1 VAQFAIRAPS
11 VADLFDPFSTEPLE
25 DRPLREEV
33 RERILRVWIDT
44 RDERPEYLTVELPE
58 GERRDEVTPLVQ
70 AAVRN
75 DLRAAYEASSKFLI
89 FPARSERREA
99 YVAFG
104 FLVVCLVASSL
115 FDKWTDNETVF
126 VGISQGLVVLGWVA
140 MWQPAQQLFQA
151 ISLWLSRNRYREL
164 AEVPIEVSW
173 V

>member
-1 VAQFAIRAPS
+1 VAEFAIRAPS
-11 VADLFDPFSTEPLE
+11 IGDLFDPFSTGPLQ

-44 RDERPEYLTVELPE
+44 REERPEYLTVELPE
-58 GERRDEVTPLVQ
+58 QQRRDDLAPKVEE
-70 AAVRN
+70 AIRN
-75 DLRAAYEASSKFLI
+75 DLRSAYEAASRFLI
-89 FPARSERREA
+89 FPARSQRREA
-99 YVAFG
+99 FVAFA
-104 FLVVCLVASSL
+104 FLVVCLIASSL
-115 FDKWTDNETVF
+115 FDKWTENETVF

-151 ISLWLSRNRYREL
+151 VSLWLSRSRYREL

>member
-11 VADLFDPFSTEPLE
+11 VADLFDPFSTEALE

-58 GERRDEVTPLVQ
+58 GERRDEITPLVQ

-173 V
+173 F